1 MTEHQPRA
9 DVAAILQNARVDI
22 AALASTRDAALGA
35 TLPVLAASRA
45 VIDHR
50 GAPGASDRVQA
61 LRGTLDA
68 LVSIDPVSAVV
79 VAAAVWLDRYG
90 SAGAPDR
97 LQDLQEA
104 VDGLRAGTPRP
115 TDAELQQFAADP
127 TQWGE
132 PEQVLTG
139 SAAATAARA
148 DLDAAGFDGAAF
160 DQRMGRP
167 DLFTDDGPPCDTD
180 PVAHEE
186 RLAYLEPDDG
196 QDDDEPE
203 TSYGR

>member
-50 GAPGASDRVQA
+50 GAPGTSDRVQA

-104 VDGLRAGTPRP
+104 VDGLRGGTLGM
-115 TDAELQQFAADP
+115 TLEDAVE
-127 TQWGE
+127 
-132 PEQVLTG
+132 
-139 SAAATAARA
+139 S
-148 DLDAAGFDGAAF
+148 GAYT
-160 DQRMGRP
+160 GRP
-167 DLFTDDGPPCDTD
+167 EHLSDLFDDGPPCDTD

-203 TSYGR
+203 ISYGR